1 MIKHL
6 LEVERTAR
14 GKSLVVHT
22 MDDTYL
28 LYGEFGITYQFLSS
42 VPVEMGKDYQTLRR
56 NISRAKEEGLM
67 KVRAYQSNKI
77 K

>member
-1 MIKHL
+1 MIKYV
-6 LEVERTAR
+6 LEVVQTTRE
-14 GKSLVVHT
+14 KSLVVRT
-22 MDDTYL
+22 VD
-28 LYGEFGITYQFLSS
+28 SS
-42 VPVEMGKDYQTLRR
+42 RLVPNAYEIGYRFIVTVPVEMSRDYQTLRR